1 MANLGL
7 DGQGQYPPGFAAFD
21 QPPPPP
27 PKLNSRGVVA
37 TDITNEFTTAAKSM
51 SFPEGLISRAD
62 TGSTRHGTAD

>member
-7 DGQGQYPPGFAAFD
+7 DGQGHPPGFAAFD

-37 TDITNEFTTAAKSM
+37 MDITNEFTAAAKSL
-51 SFPEGLISRAD
+51 SLLERLISRAD
-62 TGSTRHGTAD
+62 DGRTRHGAID